1 MESGQLKNM
10 ILKNKNETVDSQ
22 VFIAQIAELKDSDNK
37 RNVLGLK

>member
-1 MESGQLKNM
+1 M

-37 RNVLGLK
+37 RNVLGLKWLINI